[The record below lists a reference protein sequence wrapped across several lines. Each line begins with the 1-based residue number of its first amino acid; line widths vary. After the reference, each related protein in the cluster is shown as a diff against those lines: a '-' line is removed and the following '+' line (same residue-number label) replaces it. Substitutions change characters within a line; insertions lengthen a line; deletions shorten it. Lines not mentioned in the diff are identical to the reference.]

1 MTIAVAVNWLSA
13 GQLVHVAPLPG
24 RIIQEDIRSQ
34 IYTRLLQ
41 HILVAVDSV
50 KTEEFID
57 VLFSESS
64 LGASLQI
71 FNGRL
76 FAHQYRPWSHLL
88 VVTANEQRHFGLFAL
103 GKYLNRLFFHK
114 ISVDVIDRNGSYARQ
129 LHQFLGR
136 QGTKFVEVLH
146 SYVLFHLLAC
156 FLTHLLG
163 YFLGKLHAFLLGFL
177 LGGNLLESHH
187 RTAGTH
193 CLGKESLAERGSH
206 QGANR
211 HGTSRFAHDGD
222 AVRVAAEGLDIVLH
236 PLDGSHLVHE
246 TIVAGTLI
254 GGFLGKLRMSEE
266 AEDAFTIVGCDGDD
280 SLARHCIARISRF
293 ASATGHQSSTV
304 EINQNRQMLLHGLC
318 RSPDIQIETILA
330 VGLRAEVHIAEDGFL
345 HRVRSELLCLANA
358 LPFLY
363 RLRSL
368 PAEISYR
375 RGSERNALEYCDA

>member
-1 MTIAVAVNWLSA
+1 MNGSLISWSRNCTFLGIYHAASQSCHLALDCHRRTRMTIAVAVNWLSA
-13 GQLVHVAPLPG
+13 GQLVHVAPFPG

-41 HILVAVDSV
+41 YILVAVDSV
-50 KTEEFID
+50 KTEKFID

-88 VVTANEQRHFGLFAL
+88 VVATNEQRHLGLLAL
-103 GKYLNRLFFHK
+103 GEDIYRLFFHK
-114 ISVDVIDRNGSYARQ
+114 ISVDIIDRNRSYSCQ

-136 QGTKFVEVLH
+136 QGTKFVEILH
-146 SYVLFHLLAC
+146 SYVLFHLFAR
-156 FLTHLLG
+156 FLTHLLCD
-163 YFLGKLHAFLLGFL
+163 FLGKLHAFLLGFL

-193 CLGKESLAERGSH
+193 SLSKESLAERGSH

-236 PLDGSHLVHE
+236 PLDGSNLVHE

-254 GGFLGKLRMSEE
+254 GGLLGELRMGEESE
-266 AEDAFTIVGCDGDD
+266 DTLTIVGCDGDD
-280 SLARHCIARISRF
+280 ALARHCIACISRF
-293 ASATGHQSSTV
+293 ASAASHQSSAV

-318 RSPDIQIETILA
+318 RSPYIK
-330 VGLRAEVHIAEDGFL
+330 V
-345 HRVRSELLCLANA
+345 
-358 LPFLY
+358 
-363 RLRSL
+363 
-368 PAEISYR
+368 
-375 RGSERNALEYCDA
+375 